1 MVGVKSGAEEG
12 RSKGLFE
19 PQEANL
25 PEGFEEGVSLEELSQ
40 SYANVMGDATRV
52 GSASLDGGEETDSDQ
67 GSPVL
72 ARSPIEHDGSDD
84 EVLTPSANT
93 PIAPISIVE
102 AILFVGDPDG
112 AAIPRKVLADLIRGV
127 SEPEIGQLVE
137 ELNRQYLDSDS
148 AFWVVEHPEG
158 LRLELHPEMEP
169 VRERFYERSRPVTL
183 NQAAI
188 DCLALIAYQPGI
200 SKEALEQ
207 QRGQSSGSILNQLVR
222 RQLIEIRRVEV
233 SNDRSNKSRV
243 AQYYP
248 TDKLL
253 ELAGLAAWED
263 LPQVE
268 ELELD

>member
-1 MVGVKSGAEEG
+1 MKPGAEEG
-12 RSKGLFE
+12 GSKSRFE

-40 SYANVMGDATRV
+40 SYANVLADATSAS
-52 GSASLDGGEETDSDQ
+52 SASLAYSDEAGSAQ
-67 GSPVL
+67 GSPESE
-72 ARSPIEHDGSDD
+72 RDPIVNDGADD
-84 EVLTPSANT
+84 ELTPTPNT

-112 AAIPRKVLADLIRGV
+112 AAIPRQVLADLIRGV
-127 SEPEIGQLVE
+127 SESEIGQLAE
-137 ELNRQYLDSDS
+137 ELNRQYSDSDS
-148 AFWVVEHPEG
+148 AFRVVEHPEG
-158 LRLELHPEMEP
+158 LRLELHPEMESI
-169 VRERFYERSRPVTL
+169 RERFYERSRPVTL

-222 RQLIEIRRVEV
+222 RQLIEIRRVDV
-233 SNDRSNKSRV
+233 SEERGPKSRV

-253 ELAGLAAWED
+253 ELAGLSAWED